1 MCNENG
7 SLIDKR
13 CEITLEKKSFQNLPD
28 TRQITLAK
36 FDVKAQNWINP
47 FYGTWEIFYW
57 KFISKI
63 QIS

>member
-47 FYGTWEIFYW
+47 FYGTWEIFY
-57 KFISKI
+57 
-63 QIS
+63 